1 MPDDD
6 EFASVVLDEDFVRS
20 ALFHEPTARER
31 MLAVAEGPMLPP
43 GAPGRRRRPAA
54 VPELDDDEA
63 ESDELY
69 AAGHPYRGSTTRWH
83 RPVAWAL
90 AVVMGIG
97 VVALSFAA
105 VYRGAG
111 GGRQPAPT
119 APSSGSVGTVD
130 PGSGTVATTGGSPAG
145 ARSTV
150 PVLTTP
156 LP

>member
-31 MLAVAEGPMLPP
+31 MLAVAEGPALPP
-43 GAPGRRRRPAA
+43 GRPGRHRSRTSA
-54 VPELDDDEA
+54 VPELDDA
-63 ESDELY
+63 SVLESDELY
-69 AAGHPYRGSTTRWH
+69 AAGHPYRGSSTRWH

-97 VVALSFAA
+97 VVALTFAA
-105 VYRGAG
+105 VYR
-111 GGRQPAPT
+111 
-119 APSSGSVGTVD
+119 S
-130 PGSGTVATTGGSPAG
+130 AG
-145 ARSTV
+145 ASGRTPTTPPSHPPIGSQSTHA
-150 PVLTTP
+150 VLTTP

>member
-31 MLAVAEGPMLPP
+31 MLAVADGPAFPP
-43 GAPGRRRRPAA
+43 GSAGRRRTDHPA
-54 VPELDDDEA
+54 VPELDGDADLDT
-63 ESDELY
+63 DELY

-97 VVALSFAA
+97 VVALTFAA

-111 GGRQPAPT
+111 GGRQP
-119 APSSGSVGTVD
+119 SV
-130 PGSGTVATTGGSPAG
+130 PATTG
-145 ARSTV
+145 
-150 PVLTTP
+150 PVGTQHLEPVATSP

>member
-6 EFASVVLDEDFVRS
+6 EFASVVLDEEFVRS

-31 MLAVAEGPMLPP
+31 MLAVAEGPALPP
-43 GAPGRRRRPAA
+43 SRPGRHRSRGAT
-54 VPELDDDEA
+54 VPELEDDSVL

-69 AAGHPYRGSTTRWH
+69 AAGHPYRAGNTRWH

-97 VVALSFAA
+97 VVALTFAA

-111 GGRQPAPT
+111 GGRT
-119 APSSGSVGTVD
+119 
-130 PGSGTVATTGGSPAG
+130 
-145 ARSTV
+145 
-150 PVLTTP
+150 TTP
-156 LP
+156 PPTHPPIGTSATPTIHFVPQP

>member
-6 EFASVVLDEDFVRS
+6 EFASLVLDENFVRS

-31 MLAVAEGPMLPP
+31 MLAVADGPALPP
-43 GAPGRRRRPAA
+43 GRHRRQPS
-54 VPELDDDEA
+54 VPELDEGMSL

-69 AAGHPYRGSTTRWH
+69 AAGHPYRGSNTRWH

-97 VVALSFAA
+97 VVALTFAA
-105 VYRGAG
+105 VYRGASG
-111 GGRQPAPT
+111 TRQPTQPP
-119 APSSGSVGTVD
+119 PSSPVGAQSM
-130 PGSGTVATTGGSPAG
+130 P
-145 ARSTV
+145 
-150 PVLTTP
+150 PVYTTP